1 MCRISWGGPH
11 DIPTCPRPLRRSQ
24 LHHAAVMTW
33 TQLPVLHALC
43 AKTSLLPEAK
53 LRGHVCVQRPGSRGL
68 LSLGA
73 SDFSGPGEFHSE
85 QTIAEFGAAQVG
97 HAYTADSS
105 LQYVS
110 III

>member
-1 MCRISWGGPH
+1 MPQAIATLPAA
-11 DIPTCPRPLRRSQ
+11 PRSCDDLDAAAGAARALRQDVAAARSQ
-24 LHHAAVMTW
+24 VAGPRLRAAAR
-33 TQLPVLHALC
+33 QF
-43 AKTSLLPEAK
+43 S
-53 LRGHVCVQRPGSRGL
+53 GQG
-68 LSLGA
+68 SLGA
-73 SDFSGPGEFHSE
+73 SDFSPGEFHSE